1 MSNINR
7 IARLLLFTVRENRYA
22 LNLQDVAE
30 VLTPPVT
37 FPVPWAP
44 PFFSGA
50 MNFHGSLVA
59 VLDLAKFLN
68 IGTMAPDGNIL
79 VLDKGIANLALGVDR
94 VENIVPVDDVL
105 EEDESDDPIVDKLL
119 IMADGE
125 VSKLA
130 MAMLLERVD
139 KAMRR

>member
-1 MSNINR
+1 MSNR
-7 IARLLLFTVRENRYA
+7 IARLLLFTVGENRYA

-37 FPVPWAP
+37 FPIPWAP
-44 PFFSGA
+44 PYLSGA

-79 VLDKGIANLALGVDR
+79 VIDRGIANLALGVDR

-105 EEDESDDPIVDKLL
+105 EEDDSDDPIVDKLL

-139 KAMRR
+139 RAMRR

>member
-1 MSNINR
+1 MSNRN
-7 IARLLLFTVRENRYA
+7 ARLILFTVRENRYA

-30 VLTPPVT
+30 VLNPPVT
-37 FPVPWAP
+37 FPVPWTPAYL
-44 PFFSGA
+44 SGA

-59 VLDLAKFLN
+59 VLDLAMFMN

-79 VLDKGIANLALGVDR
+79 VLDRSIANLALGVDR

-130 MAMLLERVD
+130 VAMLLERVD
-139 KAMRR
+139 RAMRR

>member
-1 MSNINR
+1 MNNR

-44 PFFSGA
+44 AYFSGA

-59 VLDLAKFLN
+59 VLDLAKFMN

-94 VENIVPVDDVL
+94 VENIVPIDDVL

-139 KAMRR
+139 RAMRQ

>member
-1 MSNINR
+1 M
-7 IARLLLFTVRENRYA
+7 
-22 LNLQDVAE
+22 
-30 VLTPPVT
+30 T
-37 FPVPWAP
+37 FPVPWTPAYL
-44 PFFSGA
+44 SGA

-59 VLDLAKFLN
+59 VLDLAMFMN

-79 VLDKGIANLALGVDR
+79 VLDRSIANLALGVDR

-130 MAMLLERVD
+130 VAMLLERVD
-139 KAMRR
+139 RAMRR

>member
-1 MSNINR
+1 MSNRN
-7 IARLLLFTVRENRYA
+7 ARLILFTVRENRYA

-30 VLTPPVT
+30 VLNPPVT

-44 PFFSGA
+44 AYLSGA

-59 VLDLAKFLN
+59 VLDLAMFMN
-68 IGTMAPDGNIL
+68 IGTMVPDGNIL
-79 VLDKGIANLALGVDR
+79 VLDKSIANLALGVGR

-119 IMADGE
+119 IMPDGE

-130 MAMLLERVD
+130 VAMLLERVD
-139 KAMRR
+139 SAMRR